1 MTTALDAYKFHYGMR
16 NEPDGAVV
24 LKCADNGVFF
34 DNLLL
39 HKITKKQLEDAGIC
53 AEMTREQLIDF
64 LEFKKDRAEK
74 GNVDDFLVSR
84 LAIQR
89 LVSFCTY
96 DNPSLAKIDGTVEK
110 DEKKQQ
116 SPLKETVDNIT
127 NRIDKHITNPL
138 LDAIGRKIYTGSFF
152 RKPKK

>member
-1 MTTALDAYKFHYGMR
+1 MKTALDTYKSHYGMR

-24 LKCADNGVFF
+24 LKCADNGLFF

-39 HKITKKQLEDAGIC
+39 QKITKKQLEDIGIC

-74 GNVDDFLVSR
+74 GNVDDFFVSR

-89 LVSFCTY
+89 LINFCTY
-96 DNPSLAKIDGTVEK
+96 EDTGLAEIDESGKT

-116 SPLKETVDNIT
+116 SPLKETVDSIAKK
-127 NRIDKHITNPL
+127 IDKHITNPF
-138 LDAIGRKIYTGSFF
+138 LDAIERRIFTGSFF
-152 RKPKK
+152 RKKK